1 MGAAVAKLRARAH
14 RPIDDER
21 CAELKPV
28 WGPFVDTFVAT
39 LHAQGAAV
47 RAPGAENKPANYRE
61 PSTSYRKPAVERLV
75 AIGDVHGDL
84 SKVREA
90 FRAAG
95 MTNEKDEWV
104 G

>member
-1 MGAAVAKLRARAH
+1 MGAAAAKLRDLRAG
-14 RPIDDER
+14 PLDASE

-47 RAPGAENKPANYRE
+47 APVDVDERTPRSPAT
-61 PSTSYRKPAVERLV
+61 PSAAHASTSTSYRRPSVERLV

-84 SKVREA
+84 A
-90 FRAAG
+90 
-95 MTNEKDEWV
+95 
-104 G
+104 